1 MIGYLAQ
8 DYRLIQA
15 FAEADAG
22 ASAELPGAALAG
34 GAGGAAPTPSCASK
48 LVPTAPTTRERRAP
62 AGRNPRATRPSPSTS
77 SERVFQMAP
86 SLSALFAE
94 GEILAHRG
102 ALDRPV
108 SGLSMD
114 SRRVVPGNVFF
125 ALPGLRTDGSVHV
138 AEALSRGAVAIVSNA
153 TPAAAPAKVTFIQ
166 VADPRAALARAARRH
181 HGAPDHALRVV
192 GVTGTNGKT
201 TVSHL
206 VKHFLE
212 EGTRVGLLG
221 TINYDLGAR
230 TVPSFKT
237 TPEAP
242 DLFGMLAQIRGAGCR
257 EAVMEV
263 SSHGIDQRRVLG
275 LEFAAAVFT
284 NLTQDHLDY
293 HGTLEDYFQV
303 KARLFTGETGPVPPV
318 CVINHDDAFGRR
330 LVGLVPAG
338 ASRVVSYGEHP
349 EAQVRAEQVELGP
362 KETTFTLIWPEGRA
376 RVRSP
381 LVGRYNVANVLAATA
396 TAYGLGRNPHAFLAR
411 LVVFPGVPGRMERI
425 EAGQAFNVFVDYA
438 HTDDALRNALGMLR
452 PITAGRLICVFGC
465 GGNRDRA
472 KRPLMT
478 RAAEDGADLVLA
490 TADNPRGETVA
501 AIFDDMRAG
510 VTQPT
515 KFTWIEDR
523 RRALS
528 LALDL
533 CRPGDC
539 LLVAGKGHETY
550 QEFADTITPF
560 DDRQV
565 LRELI
570 GLKRLRPGSAGSASS
585 AGAA

>member
-1 MIGYLAQ
+1 MIGYLVQ
-8 DYRLIQA
+8 DHSLIRA
-15 FAEADAG
+15 FA
-22 ASAELPGAALAG
+22 ASALADLD
-34 GAGGAAPTPSCASK
+34 APSAAP
-48 LVPTAPTTRERRAP
+48 APRES
-62 AGRNPRATRPSPSTS
+62 RNLRSSRLSGSSGSSPRHSHSP
-77 SERVFQMAP
+77 FHMAP
-86 SLSALFAE
+86 SLSDLFSD
-94 GEILAHRG
+94 GEIVASRG
-102 ALDRPV
+102 PLDRPV
-108 SGLSMD
+108 SGIVMD

-125 ALPGLRTDGSVHV
+125 ALPGLRTDGSIHV
-138 AEALSRGAVAIVSNA
+138 AEALSRGAVAVVTNVA
-153 TPAAAPAKVTFIQ
+153 PAAAPAKVTFIQ
-166 VADPRAALARAARRH
+166 VEDPRAALARAARRIH
-181 HGAPDHALRVV
+181 RSPDRELKVV

-201 TVSHL
+201 TVTHL

-212 EGTRVGLLG
+212 DGPRVGLLG

-242 DLFGMLAQIRGAGCR
+242 DIFGMLAQMRDAGCR

-275 LEFAAAVFT
+275 MEFAAAVFT

-293 HGTLEDYFQV
+293 HGTMEAYFQV
-303 KARLFTGETGPVPPV
+303 KARLFTGEVGRTPPV
-318 CVINHDDAFGRR
+318 SVINYDDAHGRR
-330 LVGLVPAG
+330 LLGMIPAG
-338 ASRVVSYGEHP
+338 AARVISYGESAG
-349 EAQVRAEQVELGP
+349 AQVRAEDVELGF
-362 KETTFTLIWPEGRA
+362 KETTFTLVWPEGRA

-381 LVGRYNVANVLAATA
+381 LLGRYNVANVLAAVA

-411 LVVFPGVPGRMERI
+411 LAVFGGVPGRMERI
-425 EAGQAFNVFVDYA
+425 EEGQPFNVLVDYA

-452 PITAGRLICVFGC
+452 AITPGRVICVFGC

-478 RAAEDGADLVLA
+478 RAVEDCADLALA
-490 TADNPRGETVA
+490 TADNPRGETVT

-510 VTQPT
+510 VTRPE

-565 LRELI
+565 VRELI
-570 GLKRLRPGSAGSASS
+570 NLKRLRPNP
-585 AGAA
+585 AA

>member
-1 MIGYLAQ
+1 MIGYLIQ
-8 DYRLIQA
+8 DHDLIRA
-15 FAEADAG
+15 FT
-22 ASAELPGAALAG
+22 ASALAMEAAAPAAALLARRT
-34 GAGGAAPTPSCASK
+34 ARAARPPRS
-48 LVPTAPTTRERRAP
+48 PRPAPP
-62 AGRNPRATRPSPSTS
+62 ASPSS
-77 SERVFQMAP
+77 RVFQMAP
-86 SLSALFAE
+86 SLSALFSD
-94 GEILAHRG
+94 GEIVASRG
-102 ALDRPV
+102 PLERPV
-108 SGLSMD
+108 SGIAMD
-114 SRRVVPGNVFF
+114 SRRVVPGHVFF
-125 ALPGLRTDGSVHV
+125 ALPGLRTDGAMHV

-153 TPAAAPAKVTFIQ
+153 PPAAAPAKVTFIQ
-166 VADPRAALARAARRH
+166 VADPRSALARAARRTH
-181 HGAPDHALRVV
+181 RAPDRDLRVV

-201 TVSHL
+201 TVAHL
-206 VKHFLE
+206 TKHFLE
-212 EGTRVGLLG
+212 NDTRVGLLG

-242 DLFGMLAQIRGAGCR
+242 DIFGMLAQMRSAGCR

-293 HGTLEDYFQV
+293 HGTLEAYFQV
-303 KARLFTGETGPVPPV
+303 KARLFISGDGPVPPV
-318 CVINHDDAFGRR
+318 SIINYDDAFGRR
-330 LVGLVPAG
+330 LIDLIPAG
-338 ASRVVSYGEHP
+338 SSRVLSYGESP
-349 EAQVRAEQVELGP
+349 EALVRAEQVDLGF
-362 KETTFTLIWPEGRA
+362 KETTFTLVWPEGRA

-381 LVGRYNVANVLAATA
+381 LIGRYNVSNVLAAA
-396 TAYGLGRNPHAFLAR
+396 AAAYGLGRNPHAFLAR
-411 LVVFPGVPGRMERI
+411 LAVFPGVPGRMERI
-425 EAGQAFNVFVDYA
+425 EEGQSFNVLVDYA

-452 PITAGRLICVFGC
+452 PITPGRLICVFGC
-465 GGNRDRA
+465 GGDRDRA

-478 RAAEDGADLVLA
+478 RAVEDSADLVLA
-490 TADNPRGETVA
+490 TADNPRGETLA
-501 AIFDDMRAG
+501 AIFEDMRGG
-510 VTQPT
+510 VTRPE

-550 QEFADTITPF
+550 QEFTDTITPF

-565 LRELI
+565 VRELI
-570 GLKRLRPGSAGSASS
+570 HLKRLRPQPESSGSAF
-585 AGAA
+585 

>member
-1 MIGYLAQ
+1 MTGYLLQNYA
-8 DYRLIQA
+8 LIRA
-15 FAEADAG
+15 FA
-22 ASAELPGAALAG
+22 AG
-34 GAGGAAPTPSCASK
+34 GGSVDHAPPPASRRGAGPAPRRRTPSP
-48 LVPTAPTTRERRAP
+48 LQRAFP
-62 AGRNPRATRPSPSTS
+62 
-77 SERVFQMAP
+77 MAP
-86 SLSALFAE
+86 LLSDLLAPD
-94 GEILAHRG
+94 EIAASRG
-102 ALDRPV
+102 PLDRAI
-108 SGLSMD
+108 SGLVMD

-125 ALPGLRTDGSVHV
+125 ALPGLRTDGAVHV
-138 AEALSRGAVAIVSNA
+138 AEALSRGAVAIGSA
-153 TPAAAPAKVTFIQ
+153 AEPAAAPAKVTFIQ
-166 VADPRAALARAARRH
+166 VADPRSALARAARRLH
-181 HGAPDHALRVV
+181 RFPDSALRVV

-201 TVSHL
+201 TVTHL
-206 VKHFLE
+206 AKLFLE
-212 EGTRVGLLG
+212 EETRVGLLG
-221 TINYDLGAR
+221 TITYDLGAR
-230 TVPSFKT
+230 VVPSFKT

-242 DLFGMLAQIRGAGCR
+242 DIFGMLAQMRDAGCR

-275 LEFAAAVFT
+275 LGFAAAVFT

-293 HGTLEDYFQV
+293 HGTLEAYFQV
-303 KARLFTGETGPVPPV
+303 KARLFTGGAGPVPPV
-318 CVINHDDAFGRR
+318 AVINADDAHGRR
-330 LVGLVPAG
+330 LAAMIPLRE
-338 ASRVVSYGEHP
+338 SRVITFGESP
-349 EAQVRAEQVELGP
+349 DADVRADEIELGF
-362 KETTFTLIWPEGRA
+362 KETTFTLVWPEGRA

-381 LVGRYNVANVLAATA
+381 LLGRYNVANVLAAAA

-411 LVVFPGVPGRMERI
+411 LSLFPGVPGRMERV
-425 EAGQAFNVFVDYA
+425 EEGQAFNVLVDYA

-452 PITAGRLICVFGC
+452 PITPGRVICVFGC

-478 RAAEDGADLVLA
+478 RAVEDLADLALA
-490 TADNPRGETVA
+490 TADNPRGETVP
-501 AIFDDMRAG
+501 AIFEDMRAG
-510 VTQPT
+510 VTKPE

-565 LRELI
+565 LRELVR
-570 GLKRLRPGSAGSASS
+570 LKRLRPQP
-585 AGAA
+585 

>member
-1 MIGYLAQ
+1 MIGYLVQ
-8 DYRLIQA
+8 DYNLIRA
-15 FAEADAG
+15 FA
-22 ASAELPGAALAG
+22 AAAT
-34 GAGGAAPTPSCASK
+34 AAPE
-48 LVPTAPTTRERRAP
+48 VETAPSSRSRRRAEP
-62 AGRNPRATRPSPSTS
+62 AGKPSAPGSFSPSS
-77 SERVFQMAP
+77 QRVFQMAP
-86 SLSALFAE
+86 LLSDLFSD
-94 GEILAHRG
+94 GEIVASRG
-102 ALDRPV
+102 PLDRPV
-108 SGLSMD
+108 SGIVMD

-125 ALPGLRTDGSVHV
+125 ALPGLRTDGAVHV
-138 AEALSRGAVAIVSNA
+138 AEALSRGAVAVVSNA
-153 TPAAAPAKVTFIQ
+153 APAAAPAKVTFIQ
-166 VADPRAALARAARRH
+166 VADPRAALARAARRTH
-181 HGAPDHALRVV
+181 RAPDRDMRVV

-212 EGTRVGLLG
+212 DDTRVGLLG

-242 DLFGMLAQIRGAGCR
+242 DIFGMLAQMRAAGCR

-293 HGTLEDYFQV
+293 HGTLEAYFQV
-303 KARLFTGETGPVPPV
+303 KARLFTGEAGAPPPV
-318 CVINHDDAFGRR
+318 SVINYDDAHGRR
-330 LVGLVPAG
+330 LVAMVPA
-338 ASRVVSYGEHP
+338 ASRVITYGESP
-349 EAQVRAEQVELGP
+349 EAQVRAEQVELGF
-362 KETTFTLIWPEGRA
+362 KETTFTLVWPEGRA

-381 LVGRYNVANVLAATA
+381 LLGRYNVANVLAAA
-396 TAYGLGRNPHAFLAR
+396 AAAYGLGRNPHAFLAR
-411 LVVFPGVPGRMERI
+411 LAVFPGVPGRMERI
-425 EAGQAFNVFVDYA
+425 EEGQAFNVLVDYA

-452 PITAGRLICVFGC
+452 PITPGRVICVFGC

-478 RAAEDGADLVLA
+478 RAVEECADLALA

-501 AIFDDMRAG
+501 AIFNDMREG
-510 VTQPT
+510 VTQPA

-565 LRELI
+565 VRELI
-570 GLKRLRPGSAGSASS
+570 QLKRLRPTA
-585 AGAA
+585 

>member
-1 MIGYLAQ
+1 MTGHLAT
-8 DYRLIQA
+8 D
-15 FAEADAG
+15 
-22 ASAELPGAALAG
+22 SS
-34 GAGGAAPTPSCASK
+34 AAPTRDSR
-48 LVPTAPTTRERRAP
+48 LP
-62 AGRNPRATRPSPSTS
+62 AFPKARPHSMDTP
-77 SERVFQMAP
+77 
-86 SLSALFAE
+86 LSALFFD
-94 GEILAHRG
+94 GEIIAVHG
-102 ALDRPV
+102 SLDRAITGIV
-108 SGLSMD
+108 MD

-125 ALPGLRTDGSVHV
+125 ALPGLRTNGGLHV
-138 AEALSRGAVAIVSNA
+138 AEALSRGAVAIVSDAPPA
-153 TPAAAPAKVTFIQ
+153 TAPAKVTFIQ
-166 VADPRAALARAARRH
+166 VADPRAALARAARRVQ
-181 HGAPDHALRVV
+181 GAPDRDLAVV

-201 TVSHL
+201 TVAHL
-206 VKHFLE
+206 IKHLLE
-212 EGTRVGLLG
+212 DGPRVGLLG

-230 TVPSFKT
+230 IVPSFKT

-242 DLFGMLAQIRGAGCR
+242 EIFGMLAQMRGAGCR

-293 HGTLEDYFQV
+293 HQTLEAYFQV

-318 CVINHDDAFGRR
+318 CVINQDDAHGRR
-330 LVGLVPAG
+330 LLDLVPAG
-338 ASRVVSYGEHP
+338 SSRVVTYGESSG
-349 EAQVRAEQVELGP
+349 AAVRAENVELGF
-362 KETTFTLIWPEGRA
+362 KETTFTVVWPEGRA

-381 LVGRYNVANVLAATA
+381 LLGRYNVANVLAAVA

-411 LVVFPGVPGRMERI
+411 LSVFPGVPGRMERI
-425 EAGQAFNVFVDYA
+425 EEGQDFNVLVDYA

-452 PITAGRLICVFGC
+452 PITPGRLLCVFGC

-472 KRPLMT
+472 KRPLMV
-478 RAAEDGADLVLA
+478 RAVEDCADLALA

-501 AIFDDMRAG
+501 AIFDDMRTG
-510 VTQPT
+510 VSRPE

-560 DDRQV
+560 DDRQIV
-565 LRELI
+565 RELI
-570 GLKRLRPGSAGSASS
+570 QLKRLRPRQNP
-585 AGAA
+585 AA

>member
-1 MIGYLAQ
+1 VIGYLIH
-8 DYRLIQA
+8 DYNLIRA
-15 FAEADAG
+15 FAAAASSPDLED
-22 ASAELPGAALAG
+22 ASASQPRRRAHGEG
-34 GAGGAAPTPSCASK
+34 GAGQPGSSRPTVSPAFQAAPLLAD
-48 LVPTAPTTRERRAP
+48 
-62 AGRNPRATRPSPSTS
+62 
-77 SERVFQMAP
+77 
-86 SLSALFAE
+86 LFAD
-94 GEILAHRG
+94 GEIIASRG
-102 ALDRPV
+102 PLDRPF
-108 SGLSMD
+108 SGIVMD

-125 ALPGLRTDGSVHV
+125 ALPGLRTDGAMHV
-138 AEALSRGAVAIVSNA
+138 AEALSRGAIAIVSA
-153 TPAAAPAKVTFIQ
+153 AEPASAPTKVTFVQ
-166 VADPRAALARAARRH
+166 VADPRAALARAARRTH
-181 HGAPDHALRVV
+181 RAPDRDMRVV

-201 TVSHL
+201 TVTHL

-212 EGTRVGLLG
+212 DDTRVGLLG

-242 DLFGMLAQIRGAGCR
+242 DIFGMLAQMRSAGCR

-293 HGTLEDYFQV
+293 HGTMEAYFQV
-303 KARLFTGETGPVPPV
+303 KARLFTGECGSVPPV
-318 CVINHDDAFGRR
+318 CVINQDDEHGRR
-330 LVGLVPAG
+330 LARMVPAQ
-338 ASRVVSYGEHP
+338 ASRVLTYGESAD
-349 EAQVRAEQVELGP
+349 AQIRAEQVELGF

-381 LVGRYNVANVLAATA
+381 LLGRYNVANVLAAAA
-396 TAYGLGRNPHAFLAR
+396 TAYGMGRNPHAFLAR
-411 LVVFPGVPGRMERI
+411 LSVFPGVPGRMERI
-425 EAGQAFNVFVDYA
+425 EEGQPFNVLVDYA

-452 PITAGRLICVFGC
+452 PITPGRVICVFGC

-478 RAAEDGADLVLA
+478 RAVEECADLALA

-510 VTQPT
+510 VTAPA

-533 CRPGDC
+533 CRSGDC

-570 GLKRLRPGSAGSASS
+570 QLKRLRPSA
-585 AGAA
+585 